1 MPMASRS
8 YTGFDVKHGDTWIQ
22 RDPSP
27 LIEAIIRMD
36 DLIFPYPE
44 ALDPYS
50 ECFPESQ
57 KIIGSKK
64 IIYLLT
70 GIAKPIYGED
80 KILSIPQT
88 SANRLKMVYL
98 GRHNQVKG
106 YDRLSR
112 VIPPLLDSLNG
123 SIFVAGR
130 PGPLFAPSHPHWHE
144 FGWTPNAS
152 GSGRTC

>member
-1 MPMASRS
+1 
-8 YTGFDVKHGDTWIQ
+8 
-22 RDPSP
+22 
-27 LIEAIIRMD
+27 MD
-36 DLIFPYPE
+36 DLIFPCPE

-50 ECFPESQ
+50 ECFPECQ

-64 IIYLLT
+64 IIYILT

-88 SANRLKMVYL
+88 SANRLKMVYV
-98 GRHNQVKG
+98 GHHNQVNG

-123 SIFVAGR
+123 SILVAGR
-130 PGPLFAPSHPHWHE
+130 PGPLFAPSYPHWHE
-144 FGWTPNAS
+144 FGWTPIAPGLVDVLLLRNTRTYFDLTALEAMTLGIPILAS
-152 GSGRTC
+152 RTG

>member
-1 MPMASRS
+1 
-8 YTGFDVKHGDTWIQ
+8 
-22 RDPSP
+22 
-27 LIEAIIRMD
+27 MD
-36 DLIFPYPE
+36 DLIFPCPE

-64 IIYLLT
+64 IIYIFT

-88 SANRLKMVYL
+88 SANRLKIVYM
-98 GRHNQVKG
+98 GHHNQVNG
-106 YDRLSR
+106 YHRLSR
-112 VIPPLLDSLNG
+112 VVPPLLDSLNG

-130 PGPLFAPSHPHWHE
+130 PGP
-144 FGWTPNAS
+144 
-152 GSGRTC
+152 GRTC